1 MHHARNMVDYNTW
14 SIPQEQHWF
23 CLFCHAIGKYSTR
36 TRKMFTPLYHQ
47 TKLHNIFQAHA
58 NDYIFTCFLYLSNLR
73 SNFPFKVQV
82 SSNVAISNI
91 WSACCF
97 LNKWEEWLLWD
108 WLDERKV
115 EGGEKLV
122 TPYVSVVSPVHWMI
136 FHIPA
141 SNQLDRLIC
150 I

>member
-1 MHHARNMVDYNTW
+1 MQGTWLTIILEVFRKSNIGFVFFAMQLANT
-14 SIPQEQHWF
+14 PQEQGKCSH
-23 CLFCHAIGKYSTR
+23 LFIIRPDFIISFKP
-36 TRKMFTPLYHQ
+36 MPM
-47 TKLHNIFQAHA
+47 II
-58 NDYIFTCFLYLSNLR
+58 IFTCFLYLSNLR

-91 WSACCF
+91 WSAYCF

-141 SNQLDRLIC
+141 SNKLDRLIC

>member
-1 MHHARNMVDYNTW
+1 MQGRWLTITLEVFCKSNIGFVFFAMQVANT
-14 SIPQEQHWF
+14 PQGQGKCSH
-23 CLFCHAIGKYSTR
+23 LFI
-36 TRKMFTPLYHQ
+36 FTPNFIISF
-47 TKLHNIFQAHA
+47 KLMPMI
-58 NDYIFTCFLYLSNLR
+58 ILFTCFLYLSNLR

-82 SSNVAISNI
+82 SSNVAISSI
-91 WSACCF
+91 SSAYCS

-108 WLDERKV
+108 WSDERNV

-122 TPYVSVVSPVHWMI
+122 TPYVSVMSPVHWMI

-141 SNQLDRLIC
+141 SNELDRLIC